1 MPVSAVRTRIRTV
14 RPGRPLGRTGR
25 LVGRSVIAAACVALG
40 VSGCAGTP
48 DDSASIIRTTTK
60 IAGAGVVG
68 LERDTTRACAL
79 PTAPDPAAGPT
90 RSVTHAAGVSEV
102 PADPQRI
109 VVLGTSAL
117 DATCAVG
124 LWERVVGATTV
135 PGPVTQPSY
144 LGYGVL
150 EIPSVGTADA
160 PDPALIAQ
168 LKPDLIL
175 GEVPTDRA
183 GYDALRAI
191 APTVLVGEHDSWRD
205 EFTALATAMGR
216 AGAAVAALDAYRTEA
231 REIGDTL
238 HSRLTQ
244 ASLVRFT
251 ADGGEVVGS
260 DTFAAGVLADIGAQR
275 PTAQRGR
282 SFPLDEADPVQA
294 EGDVVYVMFAGED
307 GLEHGKSVMESDP
320 WLELGAVSDQRVF
333 VVDDALWHTTG
344 LTAARAVLGDIADTL
359 NAYGGD

>member
-14 RPGRPLGRTGR
+14 VPGRSLGRAGR
-25 LVGRSVIAAACVALG
+25 LVGRSVIAAFCVALG

-48 DDSASIIRTTTK
+48 DDSASIVRTPTK

-68 LERDTTRACAL
+68 LERDTSRACAL
-79 PTAPDPAAGPT
+79 PTPADPADGPT
-90 RSVTHAAGVSEV
+90 RTVTHSAGVSEV

-135 PGPVTQPSY
+135 PGPTHQPSY

-150 EIPSVGTADA
+150 EIPGVGTAEA
-160 PDPALIAQ
+160 PDPARIAQ

-175 GEVPTDRA
+175 GKTPTDSA

-191 APTVLVGEHDSWRD
+191 APTVLVGAHESWRD
-205 EFTALATAMGR
+205 EFTALATALGR
-216 AGAAVAALDAYRTEA
+216 AGAAEAALDAYDTEA
-231 REIGDTL
+231 RDIGDTL
-238 HSRLTQ
+238 HSRFTQ
-244 ASLVRFT
+244 ASMVRFT

-260 DTFAAGVLADIGAQR
+260 ETFAASVLADVGAHR

-282 SFPLDEADPVQA
+282 SFPLDEDDPVQA
-294 EGDVVYVMFAGED
+294 EGDVIYVMFADEEGI
-307 GLEHGKSVMESDP
+307 EHGRSVMESDP
-320 WLELGAVSDQRVF
+320 WRELGAVSDQRVF

-344 LTAARAVLGDIADTL
+344 PTAARALLGDIAETL
-359 NAYGGD
+359 NAYGD